1 MSNGRLE
8 ALAVRSY
15 KDSSG
20 QEKASFTKVGVA
32 FPLKHGEGYQV
43 LLDAM
48 PAPQDGQFK
57 ILLKPPQERGGY

>member
-1 MSNGRLE
+1 MSQGRLE
-8 ALAVRSY
+8 ALAVRTY
-15 KDSSG
+15 TKDG
-20 QEKASFTKVGVA
+20 QEKSSFTKVGVA
-32 FPLKHGEGYQV
+32 FPLKNSDGYQI